1 MFYTVHM
8 YGCTRQKKAYCLT
21 DRTREHCRID
31 GIKGIVGQTGC
42 RLCICVCYDKMSRTG
57 IIPDE
62 YSNYKQDENT
72 ERERCVWSEIRKKS
86 VIQW

>member
-1 MFYTVHM
+1 M
-8 YGCTRQKKAYCLT
+8 G
-21 DRTREHCRID
+21 
-31 GIKGIVGQTGC
+31 G
-42 RLCICVCYDKMSRTG
+42 TG
-57 IIPDE
+57 IITDE